1 MPYLDFTAG
10 QILTATQVDDYL
22 MRQSV
27 MVFDDSSAR
36 SSAIGTVVTEGMVTY
51 LKDINSLEVTTDG
64 TAFVSV
70 NNSTINNQ
78 AGTAYTCVATDAGKL
93 LRFTSSSA
101 ATLTVDNVLVAGQRI
116 DILQDGAGAV
126 TVSAGSGVTLN
137 GVGNTTA
144 EQYAAA
150 TILCVASGQYRL
162 VGALA

>member
-1 MPYLDFTAG
+1 MPYLDFSAG

-27 MVFDDSSAR
+27 MVFDDTSAR

-51 LKDINSLEVTTDG
+51 LKDTNSIEFSPDG

-78 AGTAYTCVATDAGKL
+78 AGTAYTLTANDAGQL
-93 LRFTSSSA
+93 IRFTGASA
-101 ATLTVDNVLVAGQRI
+101 ATLTIDNVLAVGQRA
-116 DILQDGAGAV
+116 DIIQDGTGAV
-126 TVSAGSGVTLN
+126 SVAAGTGVTLQAIGTN
-137 GVGNTTA
+137 LA

-150 TILCVASGQYRL
+150 TVFCVASGEYRL
-162 VGALA
+162 VGNLV

>member
-1 MPYLDFTAG
+1 MPYLDFAAG

-36 SSAIGTVVTEGMVTY
+36 SSAIGTVTTEGMVTY
-51 LKDINSLEVTTDG
+51 LKDINSLEVSTDG

-70 NNSTINNQ
+70 NNSTLNDQ
-78 AGTAYTCVATDAGKL
+78 AGTTYSIVAGDAGKL
-93 LRFTSSSA
+93 IRFTSNSA
-101 ATLTVDNVLVAGQRI
+101 VTLTVDDVLAVGQRI
-116 DILQDGAGAV
+116 DVLQDGTGS
-126 TVSAGSGVTLN
+126 VSFSAASGVFLN

-150 TILCVASGQYRL
+150 TIICVASGQYRL